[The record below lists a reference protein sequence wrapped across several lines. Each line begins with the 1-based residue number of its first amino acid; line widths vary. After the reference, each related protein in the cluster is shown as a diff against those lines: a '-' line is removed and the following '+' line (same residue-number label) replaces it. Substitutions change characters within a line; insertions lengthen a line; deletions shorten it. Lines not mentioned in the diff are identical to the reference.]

1 MRLLERYIDTIRPLL
16 PPPGEGDPVPVDITP
31 AARWFYSESD
41 REHWDVR
48 EDFPVVV
55 PPWGRCWLEYVNP
68 RQVRSGD
75 ATVTLP
81 AREVRVGAAL
91 SSGLIPESERR
102 MWERLEPM
110 DGFIDEEVRHIRER
124 QLRAAREEGCEI
136 TWLVMAKLFYGDDH
150 ELREGPAISFYLD
163 QRGQVMPE
171 FAGLVAYNVAEASL
185 VPGHLFPFLF
195 ALSLMHCKNVTVEP
209 VEVPPKVTRARAKR
223 QLPPVRYHTIV
234 IEPMRRRTLAEPG
247 PRGSAAKRA
256 MHIVRG
262 HFKDYRESGLFGR
275 YHGIYWWDMAVRG
288 DVEAGRVVQQ
298 FRVRPPRE
306 EE

>member
-1 MRLLERYIDTIRPLL
+1 
-16 PPPGEGDPVPVDITP
+16 VDITP

-55 PPWGRCWLEYVNP
+55 PPWGRCWLEYVSP

-75 ATVTLP
+75 ATITLP
-81 AREVRVGAAL
+81 AKELRVGAAL
-91 SSGLIPESERR
+91 SSGIVPEDKRDKWKEF
-102 MWERLEPM
+102 EPLYE
-110 DGFIDEEVRHIRER
+110 FLDEERTVIRER
-124 QLRAAREEGCEI
+124 QMEAAAALGCEL
-136 TWLVMAKLFYGDDH
+136 TWVVIAKLFFGSDH
-150 ELREGPAISFYLD
+150 ELRQGPAISFYLD

-195 ALSLMHCKNVTVEP
+195 ALSLMHCKNVAVEP
-209 VEVPPKVTRARAKR
+209 IEVPAKVTRARAKR

-247 PRGSAAKRA
+247 PRGSDAKRA

-262 HFKDYRESGLFGR
+262 HFKDYREAGLFGR

-306 EE
+306 EDQ